1 MSDLSLLVFN
11 SGFKFQDSVSSG
23 CHDLTILCLNVS
35 DITIIT
41 VENVNYRC
49 IIHDINKPEEIS

>member
-11 SGFKFQDSVSSG
+11 NGFKIQDSVSSG

-49 IIHDINKPEEIS
+49 IIHDINKSEEIS

>member
-11 SGFKFQDSVSSG
+11 NGFKFQDSVSTG

-35 DITIIT
+35 DITNIT

-49 IIHDINKPEEIS
+49 IIHDINKSEEIS

>member
-11 SGFKFQDSVSSG
+11 NGFKFQDSVSSG
-23 CHDLTILCLNVS
+23 CHDLTVLCLNVS

-49 IIHDINKPEEIS
+49 IIHDINKSEEIS